1 MSTWQGTVPIYHSSL
16 IGLLSTSVLLS
27 LSTGSVTA
35 SANVNQPG
43 SVSTALTDQAHSDD
57 QLITKDVVRII
68 NYVNPLTKEKHV
80 IRQVASFQ
88 LEQNGKLVK
97 TIHPGWQSYVLPYL
111 EGYTPNWAVVPPK
124 ATTPNSA
131 DEVEDITYR
140 KNQRAPKEAYNIR
153 IEFYA
158 IDGQP
163 MADKVNVIRNDK
175 PVLTFPL
182 PSPPEGWEY
191 VDEEQLPKILHTVP
205 DAGISYKFLVQKIQ
219 TPSHQENRVENKQ
232 LCRTI
237 TLHLPTG
244 DQVITQHALAT
255 RNISVEGDK
264 MHYGEWQ
271 ISPFDEFQLPKIDG
285 YQASL
290 DKVAAQQ
297 LTADQLAQDP
307 ITVEVDYHKVVDD
320 KGTGTG
326 TTDDSTVTDPT
337 PSGDKDSQT
346 DDPTM
351 SDGGTQTDQSTSTGT
366 QTERPATD
374 DGGTQTEPVTTKD
387 DSTQTDQ
394 PAVNDK
400 GTQTES
406 ATTKDD
412 GTQTDQATMVDEGS
426 QTATNET
433 VDTGVGDD
441 SIDDVDQGTQTESPT
456 VKDDVSQTEN
466 KQQDDSTQTE
476 VSTGKDAAT
485 QTAQP
490 AVTDKDSQTSGSST
504 TDTGVGDDSIGD
516 VDQGTQTESPT
527 VKDDGGQTE
536 NKEQNDSTQTEV
548 STGKDAE
555 TQTDQP
561 SAADKDSQTSD
572 SSTTDTGV
580 GDDSINDDVDQETKT
595 ESPTVKGDA
604 SQTENKQ
611 QDDSTQTETTTG
623 KDEKTQTESEQQS
636 TGTQTENSTE
646 PSTSRDED
654 SQTDIIEKDAVIQ
667 EDHQITTTDDTGSN
681 KGQINNATQSKS
693 STVNTNDPNWQGVTP
708 SWPISNTKA
717 GSQIDTAEASSTL
730 DPLAFHNELNQLQQP
745 LKELAT
751 RPQTHESSSLPQTGN
766 HEDPKVSILG
776 TLTML
781 MGAFLTALHLRKR
794 HWSREP
800 FKTKEKFKLFLA
812 ILIF

>member
-1 MSTWQGTVPIYHSSL
+1 M
-16 IGLLSTSVLLS
+16 
-27 LSTGSVTA
+27 
-35 SANVNQPG
+35 
-43 SVSTALTDQAHSDD
+43 
-57 QLITKDVVRII
+57 
-68 NYVNPLTKEKHV
+68 TKEKHV

-794 HWSREP
+794 H
-800 FKTKEKFKLFLA
+800 
-812 ILIF
+812 

>member
-1 MSTWQGTVPIYHSSL
+1 MDKKLSHRIYHSSL

-485 QTAQP
+485 QTDQP

-580 GDDSINDDVDQETKT
+580 GDDSINDDVDQEAKT

-717 GSQIDTAEASSTL
+717 GSQIDTAEASPTL
-730 DPLAFHNELNQLQQP
+730 DPLAFHHELNQLQQP

-794 HWSREP
+794 H
-800 FKTKEKFKLFLA
+800 
-812 ILIF
+812 

>member
-1 MSTWQGTVPIYHSSL
+1 MDKKLSHRIYHSSL

-717 GSQIDTAEASSTL
+717 GSQIDTAEASPTL

-766 HEDPKVSILG
+766 HDDPKVSILG

-794 HWSREP
+794 H
-800 FKTKEKFKLFLA
+800 
-812 ILIF
+812 

>member
-1 MSTWQGTVPIYHSSL
+1 MDKKLSHRIYHSSL

-485 QTAQP
+485 QTDQP

-794 HWSREP
+794 H
-800 FKTKEKFKLFLA
+800 
-812 ILIF
+812 

>member
-1 MSTWQGTVPIYHSSL
+1 MDKKLSHRIYHSSL

-485 QTAQP
+485 QTDQP

-717 GSQIDTAEASSTL
+717 GSQIDTAEASPTL

-794 HWSREP
+794 H
-800 FKTKEKFKLFLA
+800 
-812 ILIF
+812 

>member
-1 MSTWQGTVPIYHSSL
+1 MDKKLSHRIYHSSL

-485 QTAQP
+485 QTDQP

-623 KDEKTQTESEQQS
+623 KDEKAQTESEQQS

-717 GSQIDTAEASSTL
+717 GSQIDTAEASPTL

-794 HWSREP
+794 H
-800 FKTKEKFKLFLA
+800 
-812 ILIF
+812 

>member
-1 MSTWQGTVPIYHSSL
+1 M
-16 IGLLSTSVLLS
+16 
-27 LSTGSVTA
+27 
-35 SANVNQPG
+35 
-43 SVSTALTDQAHSDD
+43 
-57 QLITKDVVRII
+57 
-68 NYVNPLTKEKHV
+68 TKEKHV

-527 VKDDGGQTE
+527 VK
-536 NKEQNDSTQTEV
+536 
-548 STGKDAE
+548 
-555 TQTDQP
+555 
-561 SAADKDSQTSD
+561 
-572 SSTTDTGV
+572 
-580 GDDSINDDVDQETKT
+580 
-595 ESPTVKGDA
+595 GDA

-717 GSQIDTAEASSTL
+717 GSQIDTAEASPTL

-766 HEDPKVSILG
+766 HDDPKVSILG

-794 HWSREP
+794 H
-800 FKTKEKFKLFLA
+800 
-812 ILIF
+812 

>member
-57 QLITKDVVRII
+57 QIITKDVVRII

-527 VKDDGGQTE
+527 VK
-536 NKEQNDSTQTEV
+536 
-548 STGKDAE
+548 
-555 TQTDQP
+555 
-561 SAADKDSQTSD
+561 
-572 SSTTDTGV
+572 
-580 GDDSINDDVDQETKT
+580 
-595 ESPTVKGDA
+595 GDA

-717 GSQIDTAEASSTL
+717 GSQIDTAEASPTL

-794 HWSREP
+794 HWSRES

>member
-1 MSTWQGTVPIYHSSL
+1 M
-16 IGLLSTSVLLS
+16 
-27 LSTGSVTA
+27 
-35 SANVNQPG
+35 
-43 SVSTALTDQAHSDD
+43 
-57 QLITKDVVRII
+57 
-68 NYVNPLTKEKHV
+68 
-80 IRQVASFQ
+80 
-88 LEQNGKLVK
+88 
-97 TIHPGWQSYVLPYL
+97 
-111 EGYTPNWAVVPPK
+111 
-124 ATTPNSA
+124 
-131 DEVEDITYR
+131 
-140 KNQRAPKEAYNIR
+140 
-153 IEFYA
+153 
-158 IDGQP
+158 
-163 MADKVNVIRNDK
+163 
-175 PVLTFPL
+175 
-182 PSPPEGWEY
+182 
-191 VDEEQLPKILHTVP
+191 PKILHTVP

-527 VKDDGGQTE
+527 VK
-536 NKEQNDSTQTEV
+536 
-548 STGKDAE
+548 
-555 TQTDQP
+555 
-561 SAADKDSQTSD
+561 
-572 SSTTDTGV
+572 
-580 GDDSINDDVDQETKT
+580 
-595 ESPTVKGDA
+595 GDA

-717 GSQIDTAEASSTL
+717 GSQIDTAEASPTL

-766 HEDPKVSILG
+766 HDDPKVSILG

-794 HWSREP
+794 H
-800 FKTKEKFKLFLA
+800 
-812 ILIF
+812 

>member
-1 MSTWQGTVPIYHSSL
+1 M
-16 IGLLSTSVLLS
+16 
-27 LSTGSVTA
+27 
-35 SANVNQPG
+35 
-43 SVSTALTDQAHSDD
+43 
-57 QLITKDVVRII
+57 
-68 NYVNPLTKEKHV
+68 TKEKHV

-611 QDDSTQTETTTG
+611 QDDSTQTETTAG

-717 GSQIDTAEASSTL
+717 GSQIDTAEASPTL

-794 HWSREP
+794 H
-800 FKTKEKFKLFLA
+800 
-812 ILIF
+812 

>member
-527 VKDDGGQTE
+527 VK
-536 NKEQNDSTQTEV
+536 
-548 STGKDAE
+548 
-555 TQTDQP
+555 
-561 SAADKDSQTSD
+561 
-572 SSTTDTGV
+572 
-580 GDDSINDDVDQETKT
+580 
-595 ESPTVKGDA
+595 GDA

-717 GSQIDTAEASSTL
+717 GSQIDTAEASPTL

-766 HEDPKVSILG
+766 HDDPKVSILG

>member
-1 MSTWQGTVPIYHSSL
+1 M
-16 IGLLSTSVLLS
+16 
-27 LSTGSVTA
+27 
-35 SANVNQPG
+35 
-43 SVSTALTDQAHSDD
+43 
-57 QLITKDVVRII
+57 
-68 NYVNPLTKEKHV
+68 TKEKHV

-219 TPSHQENRVENKQ
+219 TPNHQENRVENKQ

-490 AVTDKDSQTSGSST
+490 AVTDKDSQTS
-504 TDTGVGDDSIGD
+504 
-516 VDQGTQTESPT
+516 
-527 VKDDGGQTE
+527 
-536 NKEQNDSTQTEV
+536 
-548 STGKDAE
+548 
-555 TQTDQP
+555 
-561 SAADKDSQTSD
+561 D

-717 GSQIDTAEASSTL
+717 GSQIDTAEASPTL

-794 HWSREP
+794 H
-800 FKTKEKFKLFLA
+800 
-812 ILIF
+812 

>member
-1 MSTWQGTVPIYHSSL
+1 MDKKLSHRIYHSSL

-623 KDEKTQTESEQQS
+623 KDEKAQTESEQQS

-717 GSQIDTAEASSTL
+717 GSQIDTAEASPTL

-794 HWSREP
+794 H
-800 FKTKEKFKLFLA
+800 
-812 ILIF
+812 

>member
-1 MSTWQGTVPIYHSSL
+1 MDKKLSHRIYHSSL

-57 QLITKDVVRII
+57 QLITKDVVQII

-485 QTAQP
+485 QTDQP

-717 GSQIDTAEASSTL
+717 GSQIDTAEASPTL

-794 HWSREP
+794 H
-800 FKTKEKFKLFLA
+800 
-812 ILIF
+812 